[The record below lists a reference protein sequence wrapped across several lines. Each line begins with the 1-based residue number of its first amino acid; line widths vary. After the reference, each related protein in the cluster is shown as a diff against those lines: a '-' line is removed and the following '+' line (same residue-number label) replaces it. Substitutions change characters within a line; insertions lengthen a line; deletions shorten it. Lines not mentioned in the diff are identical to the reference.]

1 MQESNITDPTE
12 ESFTKLPYLT
22 AVVAELLRCYPPLR
36 QVMNRISQK
45 PSHLDN
51 VGELPQGI
59 FVGWNSYGVQTDM
72 QVWGPTARDFIPERW
87 GSSSDEILARMRKET
102 AKGTFTAVVENAP
115 AKTSPFSR

>member
-1 MQESNITDPTE
+1 MHESNITDPTE

-45 PSHLDN
+45 HSHLDN

-102 AKGTFTAVVENAP
+102 AKGTFTATVENAP